1 MLGRLIEQF
10 IAKIHIHVVAF
21 WLALKAKQLPA
32 AAIILTVLMVSYALA
47 PIDLIP
53 DFIPII
59 GYLDELVII
68 PALLYLINLITK
80 KSITEKYMDIAI
92 HHIKNQS
99 KPTFTLGAIIVVLS
113 WILIGIIVAF
123 LME

>member
-1 MLGRLIEQF
+1 MEDGIVNASEANF
-10 IAKIHIHVVAF
+10 NGVGETPMKSTAVSATTASSF
-21 WLALKAKQLPA
+21 
-32 AAIILTVLMVSYALA
+32 VLWMAQHL
-47 PIDLIP
+47 
-53 DFIPII
+53 
-59 GYLDELVII
+59 LDSDPFFGDWIRIMERARMIRVKWKEEEM
-68 PALLYLINLITK
+68 LINLITK

-123 LME
+123 LM